1 MNEMRGIR
9 CTLVVGM
16 GLALG
21 LAAGARAA
29 ETPQAAGVDPKQAFE
44 LLKGLAGT
52 WNGNIETA
60 TGPAATVQFVL
71 ASGGTVVEEVQFP
84 GTPHEMRS
92 LYHMDG
98 PDLVMTHYCAMGN
111 QPHMR
116 LDKGRSSTKELVF
129 DFAGGTNLDPAKD
142 KHIHSGWIRLSGP
155 DRVEAEWMA
164 YSGTQPAGGKRFF
177 LTRAR

>member
-1 MNEMRGIR
+1 MRKTR
-9 CTLVVGM
+9 AVRRTLVVGV
-16 GLALG
+16 GLGLG
-21 LAAGARAA
+21 LAAAARAA

-116 LDKGRSSTKELVF
+116 LDKGRSSTKELIF
-129 DFAGGTNLDPAKD
+129 DFAGGTNMDPAKD
-142 KHIHSGWIRLSGP
+142 MHIHSGWIRLVGP

-164 YSGTQPAGGKRFF
+164 YAGTQPQGGKRFF